1 MATIRGTNGDDD
13 LRGRNAEDDL
23 IVGGDGDD
31 SLRGFSGD
39 DTLDGGAGADF
50 FDAGRGDD
58 RIEAVEDGDFAFF
71 ARRDGNDTIG
81 SFAQGG
87 VLELRDIAPED
98 VRIEAITVGGANGAF
113 ITTGRGLT
121 LRIED
126 LGDATAADLV
136 LTRIDNADD
145 DTIITL
151 NEAFEVPTPEPVP
164 VDGLIGTDGD
174 DVLID
179 QSRDLNVRGQ
189 GETFRGLGGNDVISA
204 FGGFASIS
212 GDGGAPGTDGNDTI
226 TADFIGNRISA
237 GGGDDAVTLS
247 NIAPEGFDPSSVLES
262 IDQNEVRLE
271 DGDDVGTG
279 GFFSDV
285 FFGGE
290 GNDRI
295 DGRGG
300 DDFLFGQDG
309 NDDLLGDAG
318 DDFLSGG
325 AGDDQLRGG
334 GGADT
339 FEGGSGADRLF
350 GGGGDDVF
358 REGSDSQRDVIEGGD
373 GDDTVILGNNRS
385 SDIVT
390 LGSGADAVVLG
401 PDEDSRAATDTVR
414 DFAAGEDV
422 IDLSNFFTISGGGTT
437 TATSFDPS
445 GFFFLIEEDGG
456 TTVAVVE
463 QDPAPTTARRF
474 VLDPDDATFR
484 EAVFLEGVDASELG
498 AGDFFLGDPAEAD
511 FGAFVPDV
519 ATADELGLG

>member
-1 MATIRGTNGDDD
+1 MATIRGTSDDDD

-23 IVGGDGDD
+23 IIGGAGDD
-31 SLRGFSGD
+31 SLRGFNGD

-58 RIEAVEDGDFAFF
+58 RIVAVEDGDFAFF

-81 SFAQGG
+81 SFAEGG
-87 VLELRDIAPED
+87 TLELRDIAPED
-98 VRIEAITVGGANGAF
+98 VRIEAITVNGANGAF

-121 LRIED
+121 IRIED
-126 LGDATAADLV
+126 LGDATADDLV

-151 NEAFEVPTPEPVP
+151 NEAFEVPTPEPTP
-164 VDGLIGTDGD
+164 IDGLIGTEGD

-179 QSRDLNVRGQ
+179 QSRDLNARGQ
-189 GETFRGLGGNDVISA
+189 GETFRGLGGNDVIAA

-212 GDGGAPGTDGNDTI
+212 GGTGEDTI
-226 TADFIGNRISA
+226 TADFIGNSIFA
-237 GGGDDAVTLS
+237 GDGDDTVTLS
-247 NIAPEGFDPSSVLES
+247 NTAPEGFDPASVQES
-262 IDQNEVRLE
+262 INRNLVNLG
-271 DGDDVGTG
+271 DGNDVGTG
-279 GFFSDV
+279 GFFSDRI
-285 FFGGE
+285 FGGE

-295 DGRGG
+295 NGRGG
-300 DDFLFGQDG
+300 DDFLFGG
-309 NDDLLGDAG
+309 TGDDVVLGG
-318 DDFLSGG
+318 GGEDFLSGG
-325 AGDDQLRGG
+325 EGNDELRGG

-350 GGGGDDVF
+350 GGGGNDVF
-358 REGSDSQRDVIEGGD
+358 REGSDSLRDVVRGGG
-373 GDDTVILGNNRS
+373 GDDTVFLGNNRS
-385 SDIVT
+385 SDVVT

-414 DFAAGEDV
+414 DFTAGEDV
-422 IDLSNFFTISGGGTT
+422 IDLSNFFTVSGGGTT
-437 TATSFDPS
+437 NPTSFDPS

-463 QDPAPTTARRF
+463 QDPAPTAARQF
-474 VLDPDDATFR
+474 VLDPEDATFR

-498 AGDFFLGDPAEAD
+498 ADDFFLGDLAEAD
-511 FGAFVPDV
+511 FGDFVPEV
-519 ATADELGLG
+519 AVADELGLG